1 MMAGEDQSAVIAA
14 LLQEA
19 VARPLRSG
27 VERP

>member
-19 VARPLRSG
+19 VARPRRSG